1 MRRKLIY
8 LISFVVALSVVGTT
22 LGDDFVWDN
31 SGGDSLWS
39 NPENWDL
46 NKVPNAGD
54 GVYINWR
61 SDPTEVIID
70 AGTEARFESVTV
82 SNDAVGGQ
90 GFVHLHMTGGTLS
103 AGNLIRIGR
112 KEGTWDVHYRRW

>member
-1 MRRKLIY
+1 MRWKLIG
-8 LISFVVALSVVGTT
+8 LISFVFALSMVGTT

-31 SGGDSLWS
+31 SSGDSLWS

-46 NKVPNAGD
+46 NKVPGAGD
-54 GVYINWR
+54 AVYINWK

-70 AGTEARFESVTV
+70 AETEARFNSVTI

-90 GFVHLHMTGGTLS
+90 GFVHLHMTG
-103 AGNLIRIGR
+103 NFIGGQSYQDR
-112 KEGTWDVHYRRW
+112 